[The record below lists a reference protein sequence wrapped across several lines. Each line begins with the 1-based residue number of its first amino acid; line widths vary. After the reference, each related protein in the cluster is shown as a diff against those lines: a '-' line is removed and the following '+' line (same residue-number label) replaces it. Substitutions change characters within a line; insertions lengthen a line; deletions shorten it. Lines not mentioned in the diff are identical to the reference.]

1 MTIKDDDLE
10 EGLETTDQVRQLRH
24 EAHEWVACFASGQAG
39 PAEIDALRK
48 WSATSPAHVEAFDLA
63 SRTWKALDPA
73 RRRRLMGVASGA
85 ETNATNPAK
94 LTPFHLPRRAFIGG
108 MLAASAAGVAVVV
121 AERPF
126 DLWPSWPELKAD
138 YRTATG
144 EQRQVTLAN
153 HVSVEM
159 NTQTSIALLN
169 ANDSEDRFELV
180 SGEAMVSTPDPSAA
194 VTVLVARG
202 RILASNARFNIRY
215 VDTSVCVTC
224 LEGNVEVEQ
233 RADRLSLPAGRQIT
247 YSDRGMETSVA
258 ADRAVVAAW
267 KDGFVVFDGTPVEQ
281 VIEEV
286 NRYRKGRVILTN
298 AALGRERLSARI
310 RIENI
315 DRIIGQIEQV
325 FGATARALPGGVVL
339 LS

>member
-1 MTIKDDDLE
+1 MTTRHDDIPDGE
-10 EGLETTDQVRQLRH
+10 ETRDQVTQLRH
-24 EAHEWVACFASGQAG
+24 EAHEWVARFASGQAG
-39 PAEIDALRK
+39 PAEIEALRK
-48 WSATSPAHVEAFDLA
+48 WSATSPAHVEAFDRA

-73 RRRRLMGVASGA
+73 RRHRLTGIASGA
-85 ETNATNPAK
+85 ETGATNSAK
-94 LTPFHLPRRAFIGG
+94 PRPFRLRRRAFIGG
-108 MLAASAAGVAVVV
+108 ALAASAAGVAVVV

-126 DLWPSWPELKAD
+126 DLWPSWSELGAD

-159 NTQTSIALLN
+159 NTQTSISLLKS
-169 ANDSEDRFELV
+169 NDREDRFELV

-194 VTVLVARG
+194 VTVLVAGG

-224 LEGNVEVEQ
+224 LEGNVQVEQ
-233 RADRLSLPAGRQIT
+233 RADRLSLSAGRQIT
-247 YSDRGMETSVA
+247 YSDRGMETSVT
-258 ADRAVVAAW
+258 ADRAIVAAW
-267 KDGFVVFDGTPVEQ
+267 KDGFVVFDGTPIDQ
-281 VIEEV
+281 VVKEV

-325 FGATARALPGGVVL
+325 FGATARVLPGGVVL